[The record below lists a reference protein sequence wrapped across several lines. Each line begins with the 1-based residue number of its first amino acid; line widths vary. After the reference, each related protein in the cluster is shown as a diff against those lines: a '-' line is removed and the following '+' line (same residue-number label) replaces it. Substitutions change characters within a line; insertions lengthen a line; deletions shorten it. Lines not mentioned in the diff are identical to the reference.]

1 MKASAKTQI
10 IGQSQATQFLRELIK
25 TLAASSSTALVTG
38 ESGTGKE
45 LVAQALHAQG
55 PRGSGPFV
63 PINCGAIPR
72 ELIESEL
79 FGHRK
84 GTFTGAVADRL
95 GRFELAHGGTL
106 FLDEIGDLPMD
117 MQVKLLRVLQERCI
131 LPVGASREVPIDVR
145 VVAATHK
152 NLEDEVA
159 AGRFREDLYYRI
171 NVLPVTTTPL
181 RERPDDIASLLQFY
195 AEKHALPGQTA
206 LKFAPDML
214 QLLKDYAW
222 PGNVRELSNLVDRFS
237 TLYPSKTLQLHTVP
251 ACMMPSGLAALQA
264 QRLSQMPTPAADL
277 SAPGP
282 ASTERAATAPA
293 QAPTPAHVSG
303 PNEPSPWGD
312 NDPLTHLFFAEDAP
326 QSTAQS
332 SAIMAMAGTSAAVG
346 FASNDEMSSV
356 EEVILLAQGIPTLP
370 RDGISLK
377 QHLIEIE
384 RNLIEQ
390 ALSRTSGNVSQTARL
405 LQLQRTTLIE
415 KINKYELRAVG

>member
-1 MKASAKTQI
+1 
-10 IGQSQATQFLRELIK
+10 LRELIQ

-55 PRGSGPFV
+55 PRASGPFV

-84 GTFTGAVADRL
+84 GAFTGAVADRL

-117 MQVKLLRVLQERCI
+117 MQVKLLRVLQERCL
-131 LPVGASREVPIDVR
+131 LPVGASREVTVDVR

-152 NLEDEVA
+152 NLESEVA

-171 NVLPVTTTPL
+171 NVLPITTTAL
-181 RERPDDIASLLQFY
+181 RERPDDIAALLQFY
-195 AEKHALPGQTA
+195 AQKHTLPGNRP
-206 LKFAPDML
+206 LKFAPDTLLML
-214 QLLKDYAW
+214 QAYAW

-237 TLYPSKTLQLHTVP
+237 TLFPSQTLQVHTVP

-264 QRLSQMPTPAADL
+264 QRLSQMPTPAPQPSLFAAA
-277 SAPGP
+277 SAPQDAL
-282 ASTERAATAPA
+282 ASEEPHWTAAT
-293 QAPTPAHVSG
+293 SG
-303 PNEPSPWGD
+303 DDESPWAD
-312 NDPLTHLFFAEDAP
+312 NDPLSHLFADSDNAAPVPRAAFAP
-326 QSTAQS
+326 MPLS
-332 SAIMAMAGTSAAVG
+332 
-346 FASNDEMSSV
+346 ASNDEMSSV
-356 EEVILLAQGIPTLP
+356 EEVILLAQGIQTLP
-370 RDGISLK
+370 PDGISLK
-377 QHLIEIE
+377 QHLIDIE

-390 ALSRTSGNVSQTARL
+390 ALSRTQGNVSQTAKL

-415 KINKYELRAVG
+415 KINKYELRGVA

>member
-1 MKASAKTQI
+1 MKASARTQI
-10 IGQSQATQFLRELIK
+10 IGQSRATQFLRELIQ

-55 PRGSGPFV
+55 PRASGPFV

-131 LPVGASREVPIDVR
+131 LPVGASREVPVDVR

-152 NLEDEVA
+152 NLEAEVA

-171 NVLPVTTTPL
+171 NVLPITTTAL
-181 RERPDDIASLLQFY
+181 RERPDDIAALLQFY
-195 AEKHALPGQTA
+195 AEKHTLPGNRS

-214 QLLKDYAW
+214 QMLQAYAW

-237 TLYPSKTLQLHTVP
+237 TLFPSQTLQVHTVP
-251 ACMMPSGLAALQA
+251 ACMMPSGMAALQA
-264 QRLSQMPTPAADL
+264 QRLGQMPTPAL
-277 SAPGP
+277 QQTLFSP
-282 ASTERAATAPA
+282 ATTPQMPVATDEPSWTPAAAAATDSPWDDSDPLSHLFASSDNAAPA
-293 QAPTPAHVSG
+293 RTAPRPAFA
-303 PNEPSPWGD
+303 PM
-312 NDPLTHLFFAEDAP
+312 PL
-326 QSTAQS
+326 S
-332 SAIMAMAGTSAAVG
+332 
-346 FASNDEMSSV
+346 ASNDEMSSV
-356 EEVILLAQGIPTLP
+356 EEVILLAQGIQTLP
-370 RDGISLK
+370 PDGISLK
-377 QHLIEIE
+377 QHLIDIE

-390 ALSRTSGNVSQTARL
+390 ALSRTQGNVSQTAKL

-415 KINKYELRAVG
+415 KINKYELRGVA

>member
-1 MKASAKTQI
+1 MKTSAKTTI
-10 IGQSQATQFLRELIK
+10 IGQSQATVFLRELIK
-25 TLAASSSTALVTG
+25 TLSASSSTALVTG

-55 PRGSGPFV
+55 PRAGGPFV

-84 GTFTGAVADRL
+84 GTFTGAVSDRL

-152 NLEDEVA
+152 NLEAEVA

-171 NVLPVTTTPL
+171 NVLPITTTAL
-181 RERPDDIASLLQFY
+181 RDRPDDVVSLLEFY
-195 AEKHALPGQTA
+195 AAKHALPGTRPIT
-206 LKFAPDML
+206 FAADML
-214 QLLKDYAW
+214 QMLKAYAW

-237 TLYPSKTLQLHTVP
+237 TLFPGQLLHALTVP
-251 ACMMPSGLAALQA
+251 SCMLPSGLATLQA
-264 QRLSQMPTPAADL
+264 PHLGPQAQTGVPL
-277 SAPGP
+277 SAMLQ
-282 ASTERAATAPA
+282 SSEVTRVVETRAAAPVLA
-293 QAPTPAHVSG
+293 SVEHSAM
-303 PNEPSPWGD
+303 PWGND
-312 NDPLTHLFFAEDAP
+312 NDPMAHLMAVTDQDSAP
-326 QSTAQS
+326 
-332 SAIMAMAGTSAAVG
+332 AAL
-346 FASNDEMSSV
+346 FNPAPMSASNDEINEV
-356 EEVILLAQGIPTLP
+356 EEVILLAQGIQTLP
-370 RDGISLK
+370 PAGMSLK
-377 QHLIEIE
+377 QHLVDIE
-384 RNLIEQ
+384 RSLIEQ
-390 ALSRTSGNVSQTARL
+390 ALTRTQGNVSQTAKL

-415 KINKYELRAVG
+415 KINKYELRSVG